1 MKAIVL
7 NEQEFRDILR
17 SERENLLNEL
27 ISRLAG
33 TFASDKKLD
42 AKQAAQYLGIS
53 LSTLYKSVKGLPHKK
68 FGKKLIFSAQDLKGH
83 MTNPKEDG
91 GKSYSKRPEP

>member
-17 SERENLLNEL
+17 NERENLLNEL
-27 ISRLAG
+27 IARLKN

-42 AKQAAQYLGIS
+42 AKEAAKFLGIS

-68 FGKKLIFSAQDLKGH
+68 FGKKLVFSAQELKDLPASNGRFDQ
-83 MTNPKEDG
+83 PSSRAE
-91 GKSYSKRPEP
+91 YL